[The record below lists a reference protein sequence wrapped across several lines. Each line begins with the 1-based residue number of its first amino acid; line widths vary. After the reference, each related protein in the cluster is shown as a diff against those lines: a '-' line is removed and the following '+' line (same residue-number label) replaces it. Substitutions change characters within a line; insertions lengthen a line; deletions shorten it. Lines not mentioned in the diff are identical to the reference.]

1 MQYLLKITI
10 KDTNCWRLIAVDGS
24 ADIAHVA
31 QLIALA
37 FDYEEGEQSFTVN
50 DKNISAGNG
59 GRAIKTE
66 ELNTFDYLNLDT
78 DDEFIYQHEKL
89 ADLKHIV
96 RIMKKEDHLFCLMP
110 SCLVGSGLLPKDTT
124 LNSETI
130 NNYLDSDDMQSLDL
144 REVTNRLRA
153 FGSKRK
159 DVNEA
164 MVSAG
169 AAPIVFKVGK

>member
-1 MQYLLKITI
+1 
-10 KDTNCWRLIAVDGS
+10 
-24 ADIAHVA
+24 
-31 QLIALA
+31 
-37 FDYEEGEQSFTVN
+37 
-50 DKNISAGNG
+50 
-59 GRAIKTE
+59 
-66 ELNTFDYLNLDT
+66 
-78 DDEFIYQHEKL
+78 
-89 ADLKHIV
+89 
-96 RIMKKEDHLFCLMP
+96 MKKEDHLFCLMP